1 MQDDEVLAALGAS
14 TGRRV
19 LGVGSVAGLGLT
31 LLYLALV
38 QSPSFGWQVFMVGFG
53 LTCVFLAE
61 RMWRATARWLVL
73 TREGLRDNTGRMI
86 APIDQ
91 IRSVE
96 RGVFAFKPSN
106 GFTIKLVQKAPAAWQ
121 PGLWWRTGR
130 SVGVGGVTSGT
141 PAKFMA
147 EQIHEL
153 LTDRTQS

>member
-1 MQDDEVLAALGAS
+1 MQDDEVLATLGAS
-14 TGRRV
+14 MGRRV
-19 LGVGSVAGLGLT
+19 LGVGSVGGLGLT

-53 LTCVFLAE
+53 VTSIWLAE
-61 RMWRATARWLVL
+61 RMWRATGHWLVL
-73 TREGLRDNTGRMI
+73 TREGLSDNTGRMI

-106 GFTIKLVQKAPAAWQ
+106 GFTIRLETKGPAAWQ
-121 PGLWWRTGR
+121 PGLWWRAGR
-130 SVGVGGVTSGT
+130 SVGVGGVTSNT

-147 EQIHEL
+147 EQIHD
-153 LTDRTQS
+153 LTASRTQT